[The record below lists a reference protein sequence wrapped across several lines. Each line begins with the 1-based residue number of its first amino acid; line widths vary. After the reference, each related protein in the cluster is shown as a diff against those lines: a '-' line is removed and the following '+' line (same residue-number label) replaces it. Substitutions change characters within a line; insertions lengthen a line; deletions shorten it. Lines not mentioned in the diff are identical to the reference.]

1 MERKPEIQYV
11 GQFYVQGS
19 AAPQIGEKQKKKKA
33 TLPRLRREKLQKV
46 YVDPVALCGMA
57 VAVVM
62 LVVLIIGAF
71 RLQQSWEQYNQ
82 VSGYL
87 SQLRREN
94 AQLEHN
100 YRTSFDLE
108 KVRSS
113 AEGLGMIAREETKN
127 VTVWVSV
134 PVPEA
139 EPTLWDDILWF
150 LRGLFGK

>member
-1 MERKPEIQYV
+1 MERKPDIQYV

-19 AAPQIGEKQKKKKA
+19 TAPQIGEKQKKKA
-33 TLPRLRREKLQKV
+33 TLPKLRREKLQKV
-46 YVDPVALCGMA
+46 YVDPVALCGMT

-62 LVVLIIGAF
+62 LVVLILGAF
-71 RLQQSWEQYNQ
+71 RLQKSWEQYNQ
-82 VSGYL
+82 MSGYL

-113 AEGLGMIAREETKN
+113 AEGLGMIPREEAQN
-127 VTVWVSV
+127 ATVWVSV
-134 PVPEA
+134 PIPEP
-139 EPTLWDDILWF
+139 EPTLWDDIMWF
-150 LRGLFGK
+150 LRGLFAK

>member
-1 MERKPEIQYV
+1 ME
-11 GQFYVQGS
+11 
-19 AAPQIGEKQKKKKA
+19 
-33 TLPRLRREKLQKV
+33 
-46 YVDPVALCGMA
+46 
-57 VAVVM
+57 
-62 LVVLIIGAF
+62 LIFIF
-71 RLQQSWEQYNQ
+71 RVFSLHLQQSWEQYNQ

-113 AEGLGMIAREETKN
+113 AEGLGMIPREETKN